1 MADLTIK
8 KTRPIWYNLSP
19 ANLPVP
25 GLVSILHR
33 VSGLLLALALVWL
46 LYLLELS
53 LSSEAGYRHFIDY
66 VSHPLAKLGI
76 LVLLWS
82 FFHHFCAGI
91 RYLLLDLRIGID
103 LAGARRSSVVVFV
116 VSIGLTVI
124 VGAKLW

>member
-33 VSGLLLALALVWL
+33 ISGLLLVLALVWL
-46 LYLLELS
+46 LYMLELS
-53 LSSEAGYRHFIDY
+53 LSSEADYRHFIDY
-66 VSHPLAKLGI
+66 VSHPLTKLGMI
-76 LVLLWS
+76 VLLWS
-82 FFHHFCAGI
+82 FFHHFCAGM
-91 RYLLLDLRIGID
+91 RYLLLDLRIGIE
-103 LAGARRSSVVVFV
+103 LSGARRSSFVVFV

>member
-8 KTRPIWYNLSP
+8 KNRPIWYNLSP

-33 VSGLLLALALVWL
+33 ISGLLLALALVWL

-53 LSSEAGYRHFIDY
+53 LSSEAGFRQFVVY

-76 LVLLWS
+76 LILLWS

-116 VSIGLTVI
+116 VSIGLTLI
-124 VGAKLW
+124 VGARLW